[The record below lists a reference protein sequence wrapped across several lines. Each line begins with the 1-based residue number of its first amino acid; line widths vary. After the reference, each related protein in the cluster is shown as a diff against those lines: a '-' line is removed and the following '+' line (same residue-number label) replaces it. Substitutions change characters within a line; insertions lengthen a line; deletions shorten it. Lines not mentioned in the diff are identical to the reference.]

1 MTSKGIEKTILI
13 TGGSR
18 GIGAATAILAA
29 RHDYTVAINYIERE
43 DAAQQVV
50 NQIEKLGGKAL
61 ALQCDV
67 SQEEQVVDMFGK
79 LDDSVGPIAALV
91 NSAGVLAP
99 LTRVE
104 NLDASRIRRIFDVN
118 VIGSF
123 LCAREAIRRMSTN
136 YGGIGGAIINITSGA
151 ARIGAANDY
160 VDYAASK
167 AAIDTF
173 TIGLA
178 KEVASENIRV
188 NAVRAGFIDTDMH
201 ESVGGPK
208 RFEQLKHTIPLAR
221 VGRPEEVAEGIIWL
235 LSENASYCTGTILDV
250 TGGR

>member
-29 RHDYTVAINYIERE
+29 RHDYTVAINYVERE
-43 DAAQQVV
+43 NAAQQVV
-50 NQIEKLGGKAL
+50 SRIENSGGKAL

-67 SQEEQVVDMFGK
+67 SQEEQVVNMFGK

-104 NLDASRIRRIFDVN
+104 HFDAARIRRIFDVN

-136 YGGIGGAIINITSGA
+136 YGGNGGTIVNITSGA

-221 VGRPEEVAEGIIWL
+221 VGSPEEVAEGIIWL